1 MNLNLTIN
9 LPAIAVCVGMTRQ
22 ERCKGPHRERISEEK
37 YFRQAIQIYCKEAE
51 KEGEPEDSGFVQL
64 NDYTDMCKMIR
75 VLPKHKQCLHAFDC
89 WEHYELDFFKTEKF
103 NVRDLTTGNF
113 IQECFTLPAG
123 MPHNDLEKNEDFLY
137 SKVLLETLEEYS
149 ETNMPELVLCRKK
162 QFAKIKED
170 KDYCS
175 CKLLEYLDIRD
186 AFTEDRINEEDKNKL
201 QDNLTC
207 DCEVETFAPE
217 PTESELMQRA
227 EFKVKARAEIAEM
240 FIVKALAKTK
250 TLLETKLS
258 ESYSGL
264 AVISEEIIHALKQVF
279 VEKQKAQDGPEIEKA
294 FIEKEVER
302 LTREILK
309 RV

>member
-9 LPAIAVCVGMTRQ
+9 LPAIAVCSGLTRQ
-22 ERCKGPHRERISEEK
+22 EAYKGPYRERISEEK
-37 YFRQAIQIYCKEAE
+37 YFRQAIQIYCKE
-51 KEGEPEDSGFVQL
+51 GEPEDSGFIQL

-75 VLPKHKQCLHAFDC
+75 VLPKHNQCLHAFDC
-89 WEHYELDFFKTEKF
+89 WEHYEASFFKTEKF
-103 NVRDLTTGNF
+103 NIRDLMTGNF
-113 IQECFTLPAG
+113 VEERFEVPAG
-123 MPHNDLEKNEDFLY
+123 MPYNDLEKNEDYLY

-149 ETNMPELVLCRKK
+149 ESNMPELVLQNRKK
-162 QFAKIKED
+162 FAEISKQRTCYE
-170 KDYCS
+170 CNLFE
-175 CKLLEYLDIRD
+175 CLDIED

-201 QDNLTC
+201 LIDLTC
-207 DCEVETFAPE
+207 NCEVETFAPE

-227 EFKVKARAEIAEM
+227 VFKVKARAEIAEM

-264 AVISEEIIHALKQVF
+264 AVISEENIHALKQVF
-279 VEKQKAQDGPEIEKA
+279 IKKQKAQDGPEIEKA
-294 FIEKEVER
+294 FIEKEVEQ